1 MILSEGRPAERVSS
15 VENSPEFSQRIDRYP
30 RTARCDRCAYSSI
43 AHPCRDLARQTRPDL
58 DVKDLTP
65 GTPSSA
71 IDPELVGRGAD
82 ARGTPPRQIAIG
94 MLNDVQRGDLIKVL

>member
-65 GTPSSA
+65 GTSMPA
-71 IDPELVGRGAD
+71 
-82 ARGTPPRQIAIG
+82 
-94 MLNDVQRGDLIKVL
+94 VQANALTAKRMPGVRDHDKLRSVC